1 MDWQTSPHDGRAGS
15 ASRVTAGALLEA
27 PSLSLAMQAAAELT
41 ENTLDQLLPP
51 PSGPEGKLYDAMR
64 YASLGGG
71 KRLRPFLVLAS
82 AALFT
87 AEETGSRR
95 AAAAIEMIHCYSLIH
110 DDLPCMD
117 DDDLRRGRPTA
128 HKAFDE
134 ASAVLAGDALL
145 TLAFE
150 VLAAPE
156 TDADPAIRAALV
168 AELARAAGARGMVG
182 GQALDLAAESGNEPF
197 ALPEVTR
204 LQQWKTGALIAA
216 ACQMG
221 AILGR
226 ADDPLR
232 RALEAYGQDLGLA
245 FQIADDLLDVEGETA
260 TVGKAVGKDAAQG
273 KATFVSLLG
282 VEEARRK
289 ANALVGEAERHL
301 APFGAR
307 ARMLGE
313 LAAFVVYRRS

>member
-1 MDWQTSPHDGRAGS
+1 MDWQASPLREPSKA
-15 ASRVTAGALLEA
+15 VPGAAAATLLDA
-27 PSLSLAMQAAAELT
+27 PSLAVAMEAAAAAMET
-41 ENTLDQLLPP
+41 TLDRLLPP
-51 PSGPEGKLYDAMR
+51 PAGPEAGLYEAMR

-82 AALFT
+82 AALFS
-87 AEETGSRR
+87 ADETGARR
-95 AAAAIEMIHCYSLIH
+95 AGAAIEMIHCYSLIH

-117 DDDLRRGRPTA
+117 DDNLRRGRPTV

-134 ASAVLAGDALL
+134 ATAVLAGDGLL

-156 TDADPAIRAALV
+156 TDADAAIRAALV
-168 AELARAAGARGMVG
+168 VELARAAGAHGMVG
-182 GQALDLAAESGNEPF
+182 GQALDLAAECRAAPF

-221 AILGR
+221 ALLGR
-226 ADDPLR
+226 ADETAR
-232 RALEAYGQDLGLA
+232 QALKAYGRDLGLA

-260 TVGKAVGKDAAQG
+260 TVGKTVGKDAAQG
-273 KATFVSLLG
+273 KAPFVSLLG
-282 VEEARRK
+282 IEEAHCK
-289 ANALVGEAERHL
+289 ADALVAEAARHL
-301 APFGAR
+301 APFGAK
-307 ARMLGE
+307 ARLLGE
-313 LAAFVVYRRS
+313 LAAFVVNRRS

>member
-1 MDWQTSPHDGRAGS
+1 MDWQTSPSDNRAAS
-15 ASRVTAGALLEA
+15 APRATVETLLDA
-27 PSLSLAMQAAAELT
+27 SSLSAAMRAAAELT
-41 ENTLDQLLPP
+41 EGTLDQLLPLP
-51 PSGPEGKLYDAMR
+51 AGPEAKLYEAMR

-82 AALFT
+82 GALFA
-87 AEETGSRR
+87 AEEIGTRR
-95 AAAAIEMIHCYSLIH
+95 AAAAIELIHCYSLIH

-134 ASAVLAGDALL
+134 ATAVLAGDGLL
-145 TLAFE
+145 TLAFD

-156 TDADPAIRAALV
+156 TDADPAIRVALV
-168 AELARAAGARGMVG
+168 AELARAAGAHGMVG
-182 GQALDLAAESGNEPF
+182 GQALDLAAENGVEPF
-197 ALPEVTR
+197 ALSEVTR

-221 AILGR
+221 AVLGR
-226 ADDPLR
+226 ADEAAR
-232 RALEAYGQDLGLA
+232 RALKAYGQDLGLA

-289 ANALVGEAERHL
+289 ANALVGQAERHL
-301 APFGAR
+301 APFGAK

-313 LAAFVVYRRS
+313 LAAFVVYRSS